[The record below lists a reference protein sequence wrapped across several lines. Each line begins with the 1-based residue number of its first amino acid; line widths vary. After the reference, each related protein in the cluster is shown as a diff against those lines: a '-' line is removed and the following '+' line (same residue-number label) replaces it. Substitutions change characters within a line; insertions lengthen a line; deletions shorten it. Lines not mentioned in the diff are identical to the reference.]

1 MPRRSPRRLAGICAA
16 CIAQPVPGGVSALEI
31 KWSKA
36 PCRFC
41 GTGCG
46 VMVGVKDGQ
55 VVATHGDMQAE
66 VNRGLN
72 CVKGY
77 FLSKIMYGDDRLTTP
92 LMRKRNGVFD
102 KEGEFEPVS
111 WDEAFD
117 VMAEKCKQVL
127 REKGPTAVG
136 MFGSGQWTI
145 FEGYAATKLMRA
157 GFRSNNLD
165 PNARH
170 CMASAAFAFM
180 RTFGMDE
187 PMGCYDDFEHADAFV
202 LWGSNM
208 AEMHPILWTR
218 LADRRLGHPHVKVAV
233 LSTFTHRSMDLA
245 DIPIVFKPGT
255 DLAIL
260 NYIANHI
267 IKTGPRQR
275 SVRARPRD
283 LHERR
288 DRHRLRPAAR
298 PSARDGRQGRRRRRQ
313 DGADRLRR
321 VQGVG
326 VGIHAG
332 KGGRSCP
339 AWSREFLEEL
349 AELYADPGRKV
360 MSLWTMGFNQ
370 HVRGVWA
377 NQMVYNI
384 HLLTGKISEPGNSP
398 FSLTGQPSA
407 CGTAREVGTFAHR
420 LPADMVVTNPE
431 HRAHA
436 EEIWQLPHGLLP
448 DKPGYHA
455 VEQDRML
462 KDGKLEFLLGAG
474 QQQRAGGAQQQP
486 ARPIPATATRTTS
499 SSCPTPI
506 RRSPRMSADLILPA
520 AMWVEKE
527 GAYGNAERRTHVWHQ
542 LVQAQGRGAL
552 RPLAARRVLEAL
564 HHRRGLAGGNPR
576 RQSRSTGAR
585 RCSTCSSG
593 TAMSTI
599 PGSAS
604 STPTTRTHEAK
615 EFGFYLQKGLFEEY
629 AAFGRGHGHDLAP
642 YDRYHEVRGLRWP
655 VVDGKETQWRYREGY
670 DPYVK
675 PGEGVR
681 FYGRPDGKAVI
692 LAVPYEPPAESPD
705 DEYDLWLVTGR
716 VLEHWHSGSMT
727 MRVPE
732 LYKAFPGARC
742 FMNADDAR
750 KRGINQGA
758 EVRIVS
764 RRGEIRS
771 RRRDAGPQPHA
782 ERRDLRALVRRQP
795 AHQQGHARRDRS
807 HLQTDGFQE
816 MRGQDRSRR
825 LTERRTAWRLPSP
838 ASSFSPGTAA
848 IAQMAIGTDRGRR
861 RPWRSVPAD
870 PLPKWIVDD
879 VRQMR
884 AYPDQPPVIPHSIEG
899 YQLSVNTNRCLSC
912 HKREFTEGSGA
923 PMISVTHYMTRDGQ
937 MLADV
942 SPRRYFCT
950 ACHVP
955 QADVQ
960 PLVENTVQGHERAG
974 RRTTPGDE

>member
-1 MPRRSPRRLAGICAA
+1 MTAVINRRDLIKGHAAALAAASAGIALPA
-16 CIAQPVPGGVSALEI
+16 SAQPVPGGVEALEI

-77 FLSKIMYGDDRLTTP
+77 FLSKIMYGKDRLTTP
-92 LMRKRNGVFD
+92 LMRKRGGVFD
-102 KEGEFEPVS
+102 KDGEFEPVS
-111 WDEAFD
+111 WNEAFNL
-117 VMAEKCKQVL
+117 MADRLKQVL
-127 REKGPTAVG
+127 RDKGPEAVG

-170 CMASAAFAFM
+170 CMASAAYAFM

-208 AEMHPILWTR
+208 AEMHPILWSR
-218 LADRRLGHPHVKVAV
+218 VADRRLGHPNVRCAV

-245 DIPIVFKPGT
+245 DIPIVFTPGT

-260 NYIANHI
+260 NFIANHI
-267 IKTGPRQR
+267 IQTGRVNE
-275 SVRARPRD
+275 SFVRDHTVFMSGATD
-283 LHERR
+283 IGYG
-288 DRHRLRPAAR
+288 LRPDNPVEMAAK
-298 PSARDGRQGRRRRRQ
+298 
-313 DGADRLRR
+313 GAADPGKMEPIDFEAFRTMVSEYTLDK
-321 VQGVG
+321 VSKLSGVEPG
-326 VGIHAG
+326 
-332 KGGRSCP
+332 
-339 AWSREFLEEL
+339 FLKEL
-349 AELYADPGRKV
+349 AELYANPDVKV

-431 HRAHA
+431 HREHA
-436 EEIWQLPHGLLP
+436 EEIWRLPRGLLP
-448 DKPGYHA
+448 EKPGFHA
-455 VEQDRML
+455 VQQDRML
-462 KDGKLEFLLGAG
+462 KDGKLNWYWVQVNNNVQAAPNNSNETYPGYRNPDNFVVVSDAY
-474 QQQRAGGAQQQP
+474 P
-486 ARPIPATATRTTS
+486 TVTAL
-499 SSCPTPI
+499 
-506 RRSPRMSADLILPA
+506 SADVILPA

-542 LVQAQGRGAL
+542 LVNAPGDARSDVWQLVEFSKRFTTDEVWPAEILNA
-552 RPLAARRVLEAL
+552 RPEFKGKTLFDVLYKNGKVDRFPLSEM
-564 HHRRGLAGGNPR
+564 NPEYENR
-576 RQSRSTGAR
+576 ESR
-585 RCSTCSSG
+585 
-593 TAMSTI
+593 
-599 PGSAS
+599 
-604 STPTTRTHEAK
+604 

-629 AAFGRGHGHDLAP
+629 AEFGRGHGHDLAP
-642 YDRYHEVRGLRWP
+642 YDTYHEVRGLRWP
-655 VVDGKETQWRYREGY
+655 VVDGKETKWRYREGL

-675 PGEGVR
+675 PGEGVK

-705 DEYDLWLVTGR
+705 EEFDVWLVTGR

-732 LYKAFPGARC
+732 LYRAFPGAVC

-750 KRGINQGA
+750 RRGINQGA
-758 EVRIVS
+758 EVRVVS
-764 RRGEIRS
+764 RRGELRV
-771 RRRDAGPQPHA
+771 RVETRGRNRMPHGVVFVPWFDASKLINKVTLDATDPI
-782 ERRDLRALVRRQP
+782 
-795 AHQQGHARRDRS
+795 S
-807 HLQTDGFQE
+807 KQTDFKKC
-816 MRGQDRSRR
+816 
-825 LTERRTAWRLPSP
+825 AVK
-838 ASSFSPGTAA
+838 
-848 IAQMAIGTDRGRR
+848 I
-861 RPWRSVPAD
+861 VPA
-870 PLPKWIVDD
+870 
-879 VRQMR
+879 
-884 AYPDQPPVIPHSIEG
+884 
-899 YQLSVNTNRCLSC
+899 
-912 HKREFTEGSGA
+912 
-923 PMISVTHYMTRDGQ
+923 
-937 MLADV
+937 
-942 SPRRYFCT
+942 
-950 ACHVP
+950 
-955 QADVQ
+955 
-960 PLVENTVQGHERAG
+960 
-974 RRTTPGDE
+974 